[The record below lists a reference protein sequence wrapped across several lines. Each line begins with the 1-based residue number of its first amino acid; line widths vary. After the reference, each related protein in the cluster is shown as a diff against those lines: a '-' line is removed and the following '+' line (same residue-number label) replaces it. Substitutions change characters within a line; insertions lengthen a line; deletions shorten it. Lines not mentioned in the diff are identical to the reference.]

1 MNSWCLLYSA
11 FLLAP
16 GILAWILEIK
26 KERKKGLYGQ
36 AAIPFQW
43 IPTWSPSKG

>member
-16 GILAWILEIK
+16 GILAWILENKEK
-26 KERKKGLYGQ
+26 KKKGLYGQ

-43 IPTWSPSKG
+43 NPTWSLSKG